1 MNAVRRTAAAL
12 AAAKAVIGS
21 VTVGTAVIGSA
32 VVGSAAPALAATPS
46 PSPSVAIPAGLYGT
60 ADPTYDGVWRQSL
73 ALIAQDAVGVVP
85 ADKAVTWLAGQQCA
99 NGAFGAFRADAGK
112 PCAADTNSTAVAVQA
127 LAALGGHDTATDN
140 ALAWLKSVQNK
151 DGGWGYTAGGPSDA
165 NSTSV
170 VIGAFATAGTKPQ
183 DIRKGAGSGS
193 SGKSPYDALLA
204 LALPCTGADAGAFA
218 YQPDKKGAL
227 TANADAT
234 AAAVLGALGEPITG
248 SGTEGT
254 ARTETPSACAK
265 TADPERAALNGAGYL
280 AKALA
285 KDGHLTSA
293 LPGADD
299 QPDYGNTADAVV
311 ALTSAGLADQAKPAV
326 RWLEANSAKWAAQ
339 AGPAAYAQLIL
350 AATDAGA
357 DPRDFGGQNLVD
369 QLGAT
374 GPTPKKTSD
383 AQATDTAT
391 PATKSAD
398 GDDGTPK
405 AVWAIGGGLLIGALI
420 GATLMFRG
428 RRRQQP

>member
-1 MNAVRRTAAAL
+1 MNVVRRNVAAL
-12 AAAKAVIGS
+12 AAA
-21 VTVGTAVIGSA
+21 TAVIGSA
-32 VVGSAAPALAATPS
+32 TPAFAATPS

-85 ADKAVTWLAGQQCA
+85 ADKAVTWLAGQQCG

-112 PCAADTNSTAVAVQA
+112 LCAADTNSTAVAVQA
-127 LAALGGHDTATDN
+127 LAALDGHDSATGK
-140 ALAWLKSVQNK
+140 ALDWLKSVQNK
-151 DGGWGYTAGGPSDA
+151 DGGWGYAAGGPSDA

-170 VIGAFATAGTKPQ
+170 VIGAFAQAGQKPQ
-183 DIRKGAGSGS
+183 DIRKGGTSGS
-193 SGKSPYDALLA
+193 SGKSPFDALLA

-234 AAAVLGALGEPITG
+234 AAAVLGALGKPITG
-248 SGTEGT
+248 SGTEGAKGT
-254 ARTETPSACAK
+254 AHTATPSPCTK
-265 TADPERAALNGAGYL
+265 TSDPEQAALNGAGYL

-293 LPGADD
+293 LPGAED

-311 ALTSAGLADQAKPAV
+311 ALTSAGLTDQAGAAV

-339 AGPAAYAQLIL
+339 AGPAAFAQLIL
-350 AATDAGA
+350 AATDAGS

-369 QLGAT
+369 LLDAT
-374 GPTPKKTSD
+374 GPTPKKVPD
-383 AQATDTAT
+383 AQGTAT
-391 PATKSAD
+391 ATASPGTKSAD
-398 GDDGTPK
+398 GDDDGTPK
-405 AVWAIGGGLLIGALI
+405 AVWAVGGGLLLGALV
-420 GATLMFRG
+420 GAALMFRG